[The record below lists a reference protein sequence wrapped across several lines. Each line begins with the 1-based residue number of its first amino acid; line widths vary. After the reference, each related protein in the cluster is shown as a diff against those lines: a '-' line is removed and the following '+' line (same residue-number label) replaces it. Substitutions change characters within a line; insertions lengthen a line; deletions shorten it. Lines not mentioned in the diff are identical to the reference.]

1 MAESETIAPES
12 QTIKKVEAMKRIV
25 LIVLMGLVLG
35 NFAGADIYIKD
46 VVRTDTYVD
55 GELVG
60 SKETAV
66 NEMWIGDNKIAYMT
80 PPRILILDLEEK
92 QIFIVNRSAKTYVE
106 AALPLDISKLLSEQV
121 KSRFKMYKTTGTV
134 KETGESKEIM
144 DRNCKEYE
152 VTSQA
157 MYGDTV
163 RGTNKF
169 KVWATTDV
177 SFDLGI
183 YETMLRNLRMIS
195 NRDERYREE
204 LRKIRGIQM
213 RIEMTTEQD
222 GAEVKYVEEKV
233 EMSEKQ
239 PPAGIYSAPSGFTR
253 KDKLTSEDF

>member
-1 MAESETIAPES
+1 
-12 QTIKKVEAMKRIV
+12 MKRIV

-66 NEMWIGDNKIAYMT
+66 NEMWIGDKKITYIT
-80 PPRILILDLEEK
+80 PPRILIVDLEEK
-92 QIFIVNRSAKTYVE
+92 QISIVNWGAKTYVE

-121 KSRFKMYKTTGTV
+121 KSRFEMYKTTGTV
-134 KETGESKEIM
+134 KETGDIKRIM
-144 DRNCKEYE
+144 DKNCNGYE
-152 VTSQA
+152 VESQA

-163 RGTNKF
+163 RGKTKF
-169 KVWATTDV
+169 KVWTTTDV

-183 YETMLRNLRMIS
+183 YETMLQNLRMIS
-195 NRDERYREE
+195 NRDAQYREE
-204 LRKIRGIQM
+204 LRKIKGIQM

-222 GAEVKYVEEKV
+222 GTTVNYVEEKV

-239 PPAGIYSAPSGFTR
+239 PSAGIYSAPPGFTR
-253 KDKLTSEDF
+253 KDKLTSRDF